1 MGDFPQTV
9 IALPGAAPHLAP
21 AIIDGWTRHGT
32 GSFGAMG
39 GATSQAWPANNKAYY
54 YPFTLGTWV
63 TVYQLYFW
71 VGATSSGNIDVG
83 VYDDQK
89 HRLTSMTSTAMSATV
104 NTVQTK
110 DITDLVLPPGEY
122 LVAGS
127 CSTTAGTCFRS
138 SQALADEIAMGILP
152 IYEEALGS
160 VALPDPATPVV
171 CTDTTIGIWAF
182 GLICQPVF

>member
-1 MGDFPQTV
+1 MDWPTPV

-32 GSFGAMG
+32 GSFGALG

-63 TVYQLYFW
+63 TLYQFYFW

-83 VYDDQK
+83 VYTAEKQK
-89 HRLTSMTSTAMSATV
+89 IISAGSTGMSATV
-104 NTVQTK
+104 NTVQTLNV
-110 DITDLVLPPGEY
+110 TDTVLPPGDY
-122 LVAGS
+122 LVAGA

-138 SQALADEIAMGILP
+138 SQALADEIALSLLP
-152 IYEEALGS
+152 IYEQASAL
-160 VALPDPATPVV
+160 ALPDPAVPVLS
-171 CTDTTIGIWAF
+171 TDATIGIWAF
-182 GLICQPVF
+182 GMICQPTF